1 MRSRHCTSNRIYKI
15 KNNVM
20 NLRKL
25 TKRRVCEDLGNDG
38 QILICHI
45 PRGLNRPNTGKND
58 DNHNGIND
66 DNDDD
71 GARAAT
77 AAAAAVTTT
86 TT

>member
-1 MRSRHCTSNRIYKI
+1 
-15 KNNVM
+15 M
-20 NLRKL
+20 NLTKP

-66 DNDDD
+66 DDDDD
-71 GARAAT
+71 GARAAAT
-77 AAAAAVTTT
+77 AAAAAAAATTT
-86 TT
+86 T